1 MTKKKLTKRQTAA
14 LEKHKVHHTPKHMAE
29 MRRAMKKG
37 ISFSSAHKAAIKKV
51 GR

>member
-1 MTKKKLTKRQTAA
+1 MNKKKLTKRQTTA
-14 LEKHKVHHTPKHMAE
+14 LEKHKVHQTSKHMAE

-37 ISFSSAHKAAIKKV
+37 ISFGAAHKAAMKKV